1 MHEILF
7 FLHEFGEVQLHVRVV
22 VVEAGIGV
30 VDGEKLIVFDVVFVC
45 VARKFFRFFF
55 VVFSVVF

>member
-1 MHEILF
+1 LHEILF

-30 VDGEKLIVFDVVFVC
+30 VDGEKLIVFVVV

-55 VVFSVVF
+55 VVFGVVF